1 MLILRG
7 QRRPPTPLTAVQTA
21 ARRRLGGCHPEIMKR
36 ARTNRTCRMEK
47 HVPKATHLSVS
58 TYSNYTCCPNV
69 CFHWPCCTCA
79 TLLGPNTHTQ
89 THPFGRN
96 ALKSVSAAILR
107 RILKLNISISLNKF
121 RATFWMP
128 RICPK
133 RSALRSS
140 KRPGKLR
147 SYWKAVE
154 GDDLGDLDEG
164 NTSWA

>member
-1 MLILRG
+1 MFSLALLYVRNF
-7 QRRPPTPLTAVQTA
+7 
-21 ARRRLGGCHPEIMKR
+21 ARAQH
-36 ARTNRTCRMEK
+36 
-47 HVPKATHLSVS
+47 
-58 TYSNYTCCPNV
+58 
-69 CFHWPCCTCA
+69 
-79 TLLGPNTHTQ
+79 THTQ

-164 NTSWA
+164 NTSWAWHGNTFPLEDSSPKWFSGQMKWTYFFALKPKGPSLHSCEKESWTPMRPVAILLL